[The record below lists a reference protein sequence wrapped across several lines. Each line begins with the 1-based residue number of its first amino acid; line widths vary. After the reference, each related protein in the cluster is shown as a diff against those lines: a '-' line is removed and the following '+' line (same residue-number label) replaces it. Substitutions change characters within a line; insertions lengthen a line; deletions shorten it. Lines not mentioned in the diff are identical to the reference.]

1 MSKRIALLGQ
11 PNSGKST
18 VFNALTGARQHVG
31 NWPGKTVEKKDGPY
45 TWKGETYTVTD
56 LPGSYGLTGNSDEEI
71 ITADFIRSGQADL
84 TVVLVDAS
92 QLERS
97 MYMLAEFAALNK
109 PAILLL
115 NMMDV
120 ARSQHKEIDADLL
133 SRHLGIPALPFV
145 AADGKEYEKLKA
157 LIARELASPH
167 TLSSVPKLPVPAA
180 DAGVPAAS
188 SAGTGSAEADAAAF
202 LAVNNA
208 KYAWISEM
216 LQGVTKTA
224 EPDYKLSKFDR
235 LVTRPVLGKVISIL
249 IILLAFVAAMIVFI
263 PFSILGKCIPMFLG
277 GPIAAMLTGLN
288 VHPWLV
294 SIFSVM
300 LPNVLY
306 FAIAMAGFVFGVNV
320 VFGYLEEV
328 GFIARAAYQFD
339 GVLSK
344 LGLQG
349 KAICP
354 ILMGFGCTIGGASAT
369 RVMDNWGQ
377 RMLAMAV
384 VWAVP
389 CSAIWAVVPVVG
401 SMFFPAGTVMIICL
415 VILLY
420 MIFIMWLVSKFFVK
434 KLIPETSQGGLIM
447 ELPPYHKAHWKHIF
461 KEAFIKGWDIFKRAL
476 RTVTLISL
484 IFWALSFSSSG
495 NVADSLLYRIGT
507 AIEPVTRIFGLGWQT
522 FLAFLS
528 GAFAKEAVLGVLNAA
543 FVGQNSLL
551 VATFNS
557 KFLTVDSSALASA
570 ITTAISPAEALAFMF
585 ASTFNIP
592 CVMALGTT
600 YRESHS
606 LSWTAKIAGF
616 YIGSALILSCI
627 VYHIAALFLH

>member
-1 MSKRIALLGQ
+1 MSKKIALLGQ

-18 VFNALTGARQHVG
+18 VFNALTGSRQHVG
-31 NWPGKTVEKKDGPY
+31 NWPGKTVEKKDGTY
-45 TWKGETYTVTD
+45 TWQGEAYTVSD

-71 ITADFIRSGQADL
+71 ITTNFIRSRQADL

-97 MYMLAEFAALNK
+97 MFMLAEFSVLKA

-115 NMMDV
+115 NMMDI
-120 ARSQHKEIDADLL
+120 AKSQNKEINAELLAD
-133 SRHLGIPALPFV
+133 HLGIPVLPFV
-145 AADGKEYEKLKA
+145 AADGKEYEKLKT
-157 LIARELASPH
+157 LIAKEISQPH
-167 TLSSVPKLPVPAA
+167 MLSSAPAIA
-180 DAGVPAAS
+180 QYS
-188 SAGTGSAEADAAAF
+188 SAGSSEARDAAAL
-202 LAVNNA
+202 LAENEA

-224 EPDYKLSKFDR
+224 DPDYKLSKFDR
-235 LVTRPVLGKVISIL
+235 LVTRPVLGKVITIL
-249 IILLAFVAAMIVFI
+249 IILLAFVVAMIVFI
-263 PFSILGKCIPMFLG
+263 PFSIIGKCIPMFLS
-277 GPIAAMLTGLN
+277 GPIDAFLTGMN
-288 VHPWLV
+288 VNSWLV
-294 SIFSVM
+294 SIFSIM

-306 FAIAMAGFVFGVNV
+306 FALAMAGFVFGVNV

-354 ILMGFGCTIGGASAT
+354 ILMGFGCTIGGSSAT

-389 CSAIWAVVPVVG
+389 CSAIWAVIPVVG
-401 SMFFPAGTVMIICL
+401 SMFFPGGTVLLICL
-415 VILLY
+415 LIIAY
-420 MIFIMWLVSKFFVK
+420 MFFVMWLVSKIFAK
-434 KLIPETSQGGLIM
+434 KLIPESAQGGMIM

-461 KEAFIKGWDIFKRAL
+461 KEAFFKGWDIFKRAL

-484 IFWALSFSSSG
+484 IFWALSFSSTG
-495 NVADSLLYRIGT
+495 NVADSLLYKIGT

-543 FVGQNSLL
+543 FVGQNSL
-551 VATFNS
+551 VSATFNS
-557 KFLTVDSSALASA
+557 KFLTVDAAPLAAA
-570 ITTAISPAEALAFMF
+570 ITSAISPAEALAFMF

-606 LSWTAKIAGF
+606 LKWTALIAGF
-616 YIGSALILSCI
+616 YVGSALILSFI
-627 VYHIAALFLH
+627 VYHIAVLFLH